1 GWHTDDPKVNFERQ
15 CQYTPHT
22 SFVNVVGLPALSVP
36 VLALDEGISMS
47 VQLIGRPGD
56 EAGIL
61 ALGRQLERRIPWRER
76 VEAAFAA

>member
-1 GWHTDDPKVNFERQ
+1 MGWHTDDPKVNFERQ
-15 CQYTPHT
+15 CQYTP
-22 SFVNVVGLPALSVP
+22 
-36 VLALDEGISMS
+36 
-47 VQLIGRPGD
+47 D